1 MLSIV
6 FYIFLKKKKIVKSK
20 HKLYKNLN
28 LSFLINEEIESNK
41 NYYSAVIG
49 ILNFKFFSKA
59 GKK

>member
-6 FYIFLKKKKIVKSK
+6 FTFLRKKKFVSK

-49 ILNFKFFSKA
+49 I
-59 GKK
+59 